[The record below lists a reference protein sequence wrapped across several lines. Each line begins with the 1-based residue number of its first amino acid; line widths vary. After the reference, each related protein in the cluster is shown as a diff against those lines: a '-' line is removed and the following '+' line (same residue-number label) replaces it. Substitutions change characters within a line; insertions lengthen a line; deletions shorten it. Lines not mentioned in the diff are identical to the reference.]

1 MIYRLPLLSLLLPA
15 LAIGGCATTTGG
27 TVNYGLESVHQPV
40 VTRADYILDLQTTG
54 GGLAAGEQQRL
65 AGWLTGLRVGYGDRV
80 AVDDPSYGG
89 AGIRAAV
96 AGVIAAHGLLLTDQA
111 PVSPARLAPGTVRV
125 VVSRMAASVPGC
137 PDHSRDSSIDY
148 NQNTS
153 SNFGC
158 AMNTNLAAMVA
169 SPQDLVRG
177 VGGAGTDA
185 AASFKAID
193 IYRKAAP
200 TGGGGTVVKA
210 EGTGGK

>member
-1 MIYRLPLLSLLLPA
+1 MTNRPLLLVALLPA
-15 LAIGGCATTTGG
+15 LAAGGCAGTTNG

-40 VTRADYILDLQTTG
+40 VTRADYLLDLQVAG
-54 GGLAAGEQQRL
+54 GSLAAGERQRL

-80 AVDDPSYGG
+80 AVDDPGYGG
-89 AGIRAAV
+89 GRIRDAV
-96 AGVIAAHGLLLTDQA
+96 AGVIADYGLLLTDQA
-111 PVSPARLAPGTVRV
+111 PVSPAPVAPGTVRI

-148 NQNTS
+148 TQNTS

-158 AMNTNLAAMVA
+158 ATNTNLAAMVA

-177 VGGAGTDA
+177 ANSTGTDT

-193 IYRKAAP
+193 LYRKAAP
-200 TGGGGTVVKA
+200 TGAGGTAVKSETA
-210 EGTGGK
+210 GGK